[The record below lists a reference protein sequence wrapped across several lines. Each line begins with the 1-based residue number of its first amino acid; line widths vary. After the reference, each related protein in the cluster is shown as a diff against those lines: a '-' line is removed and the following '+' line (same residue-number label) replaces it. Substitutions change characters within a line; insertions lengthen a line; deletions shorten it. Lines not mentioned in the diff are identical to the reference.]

1 MRRNISN
8 FMKAAVLSLA
18 CAVALS
24 IPAYAGQ
31 GNGKGRGN
39 GRNKI
44 NIERTV
50 TPGIPTS
57 SRGRGRNYTPGI
69 PRGRYIRPDSIIRT
83 RTRNIIVPR
92 KVKRGRYTNP
102 GRARGSIY

>member
-1 MRRNISN
+1 MSRKVSN

-18 CAVALS
+18 CTVALS

-44 NIERTV
+44 NIGQIS

-57 SRGRGRNYTPGI
+57 GRGRGRNYTPGI
-69 PRGRYIRPDSIIRT
+69 PRRRYIRTNSIIRT
-83 RTRNIIVPR
+83 GNGNIIVPR
-92 KVKRGRYTNP
+92 KVKRGRNTNP
-102 GRARGSIY
+102 GTRRGRID